1 MNSNLRKAVRYALV
15 TGAASALAAPAVFA
29 QSAAPSS
36 ANQNQN
42 QNANTAQLGKIEVTG
57 TRIKRTDVETAQPVT
72 IITAQQI
79 QQSGLTTIGDV
90 LQNLTQSGA
99 GINTLF
105 NNGGNGSTSIDLR
118 YLGANRVLV
127 LVNGRRWTPQLN
139 GIVDLNTIPVS
150 VIDHVEILQDG
161 ASAIYGSDAIAGV
174 VNIITVKNFNGAE
187 AHAYL
192 GIYHNTYSAFTSNK
206 SSALPSSGGFDHW
219 DGKIQQYDFT
229 IGSQS
234 DRAGV
239 VFNAGYTNQQAIWAG
254 SRVQSKEAIWTQ
266 GGGSSGAADGR
277 FFFTGTGFKGKTFG
291 AGSCNPIFNPTPPG
305 QLPTPA
311 NGYGTCDLSLTSTP
325 SNNPALGNFT
335 NWTPAHA
342 FNYAPLN
349 YFVTPLET
357 KSIYVQGHYDLADNL
372 TFTSEA
378 MYNDRTSQQTLAP
391 SPLFLGIGN
400 YLNNGS
406 FIGIGKNNPYN
417 PFGQDI
423 VGNASQYCPSKPSAT
438 SVAKD
443 GCSNELL
450 ILWGRRPLEAGNR
463 NFNQDVASY
472 TFRMGLNG
480 FFNMLGSEWDWD
492 VGSIYGN
499 TYQSNLTQGLFNTA
513 ALAIQLDSPGAAQCN
528 GPGQA
533 TVPSGQYVQVGS
545 LYYPITTPGCVPF
558 NPFGGYNVKTGQ
570 GSLTPQMLAYSQ
582 YEEHN
587 VDSVTMRD
595 YTANITGDLFQMPA
609 GPLGVALGAEYL
621 ENDGFD
627 HPDSTTA
634 TGNTSGNVS
643 TPTDGREWSNAE
655 YVEFNIPLLS
665 DMFLAHSLNLDI
677 ANRWTQIKWKGGEP
691 GTSFYGQ
698 QNSASATTG
707 RAALKWQPTDDLL
720 LRGSWSQGFRAPSLA
735 DLYTG
740 PASNYPGVVDPCAPP
755 PNGSYT
761 GGPLPPGCGGTH
773 TQPNAQIQTISG
785 GNPHLKP
792 EKAISKS
799 VGFVYNPDWF
809 PGFDFSAD
817 YYNIQLNN
825 PIGGISAQQI
835 VNGCYLSQNAAD
847 CALINIQGKVISKIF
862 AISTNTGE
870 FRTHGIDVS
879 THYKFPSTSAGD
891 FKLGLNWTFIRSVV
905 STSVCSPHTSLTNPL
920 TGVKGTTL
928 INVCPSGWQSV
939 EIAGTGSAFTA
950 YPTQKGNLSLD
961 WNYGDWSARWYMQF
975 IGSWYERCS
984 KVTLAMN
991 ECSNPTVWN
1000 FASQTTGANHQGRT
1014 IYHDV
1019 EGTYHVDAINTD
1031 FTVGIRNLFDKQPPA
1046 SLTAFANSFIPSVG
1060 YRVPGRFFYAE
1071 VSVKF

>member
-1 MNSNLRKAVRYALV
+1 MNSNLRKAVRYVLMAA
-15 TGAASALAAPAVFA
+15 AASALTAPAVFA
-29 QSAAPSS
+29 QDAAQST

-42 QNANTAQLGKIEVTG
+42 VSPAQLGKIEVTG
-57 TRIKRTDVETAQPVT
+57 SRIKRTDVETAQPVT

-90 LQNLTQSGA
+90 LQNLTQSGSA
-99 GINTLF
+99 INTLI
-105 NNGGNGSTSIDLR
+105 NNGGNGATEIDLR
-118 YLGANRVLV
+118 YLGPQRVLV
-127 LVNGRRWTPQLN
+127 LVNGRRWTPQLS
-139 GIVDLNTIPVS
+139 GTVDLNTIPVS

-161 ASAIYGSDAIAGV
+161 ASAVYGSDAIAGV
-174 VNIITVKNFNGAE
+174 VNIITLKNYNGAE

-192 GIYHNTYSAFTSNK
+192 GMYHNTYK
-206 SSALPSSGGFDHW
+206 GFDHW

-234 DRAGV
+234 DRSGV
-239 VFNAGYTNQQAIWAG
+239 IFDAGYSNQNPIWAG
-254 SRVQSKEAIWTQ
+254 SRAQSAEAIWTQ
-266 GGGSSGAADGR
+266 GGGSSTIPGGR
-277 FFFTGTGFKGKTFG
+277 YQFWGSALAGQTFG
-291 AGSCNPIFNPTPPG
+291 SATCKATGNGACNMTNINSPTNDP
-305 QLPTPA
+305 L
-311 NGYGTCDLSLTSTP
+311 LS
-325 SNNPALGNFT
+325 NFRNRT
-335 NWTPAHA
+335 GADTY
-342 FNYAPLN
+342 NYAVQN

-357 KSIYVQGHYDLADNL
+357 KSIYVQGHYDIRDNI

-391 SPLFLGIGN
+391 SPLFLGLGN

-423 VGNASQYCPSKPSAT
+423 VGNLSQYCPGNAAAT
-438 SVAKD
+438 SVAVQ

-463 NFNQDVASY
+463 NFNENVASY

-499 TYQSNLTQGLFNTA
+499 TYQSNLTQGLFNTSR
-513 ALAIQLDSPGAAQCN
+513 LATQLDAPGAAQCN
-528 GPGQA
+528 GPGFPTTTFPAPYTGDQS
-533 TVPSGQYVQVGS
+533 VLING
-545 LYYPITTPGCVPF
+545 LYYPIVTAGCVPF
-558 NPFGGYNVKTGQ
+558 NPFGGFNLATGQ

-587 VDSVTMRD
+587 VDTVTLRD

-609 GPLGVALGAEYL
+609 GPFGVALGAEYL

-643 TPTDGREWSNAE
+643 TPTDGKEWSTAE
-655 YVEFNIPLLS
+655 YIEFNIPLLA
-665 DMFLAHSLNLDI
+665 DVPLFHSLNLDI

-691 GTSFYGQ
+691 GTSFYGV

-707 RAALKWQPTDDLL
+707 RAALKWQPTNDLL
-720 LRGSWSQGFRAPSLA
+720 IRGSWSQGFRAPSLA

-740 PASNYPGVVDPCAPP
+740 QFTNYPGVADPCAGP
-755 PNGSYT
+755 PNGGWVLNAS
-761 GGPLPPGCGGTH
+761 PVCPAAPTH
-773 TQPNAQIQTISG
+773 QQPNAQILTFGG
-785 GNPHLKP
+785 GNSHLKP

-817 YYNIQLNN
+817 YYHIELTN
-825 PIGGISAQQI
+825 PIGGIGAQQI
-835 VNGCYLSQNAAD
+835 VNGCYISQNASD
-847 CALINIQGKVISKIF
+847 CNLITVAGSIISSIKAISK
-862 AISTNTGE
+862 NTGS
-870 FRTHGIDVS
+870 FHTHGIDVS
-879 THYKFPSTSAGD
+879 THYKFPSTSIGD
-891 FKLGLNWTFIRSVV
+891 FKLGLNWTFVQSFV
-905 STSVCSPHTSLTNPL
+905 STSVCSPHLSSFNPL
-920 TGVKGTTL
+920 TGQPVNPKVPACAT
-928 INVCPSGWQSV
+928 SWQSFEQV
-939 EIAGTGSAFTA
+939 GHGSAFSA
-950 YPTQKGNLSLD
+950 IPSQKGNISLD
-961 WNYGDWSARWYMQF
+961 WNYGDWSARWFMQY
-975 IGSWYERCS
+975 IGSWYEPCS
-984 KVTLAMN
+984 KATLKN
-991 ECSNPTVWN
+991 FTSECSNATTWDHPT
-1000 FASQTTGANHQGRT
+1000 QTMGMNHQGRT

-1031 FTVGIRNLFDKQPPA
+1031 FTFGIRNLFDKEPPA
-1046 SLTAFANSFIPSVG
+1046 TLTAFANSFIPSVG
-1060 YRVPGRFFYAE
+1060 YRVPGRFFYAQ
-1071 VSVKF
+1071 VAVKF

>member
-15 TGAASALAAPAVFA
+15 AGAASAMAAPAVFA
-29 QSAAPSS
+29 QSAPQQTPAN
-36 ANQNQN
+36 NQNQN

-79 QQSGLTTIGDV
+79 QQSGLTSIGDV

-99 GINTLF
+99 AINTLF

-174 VNIITVKNFNGAE
+174 VNIITLKNYNGAE

-192 GIYHNTYSAFTSNK
+192 GIYHNTYGAKTSKPNNGFT
-206 SSALPSSGGFDHW
+206 HW

-234 DRAGV
+234 DRSGV
-239 VFNAGYTNQQAIWAG
+239 VFDAGYTNQQSIWAG

-277 FFFTGTGFKGKTFG
+277 FIFVGSGFAGKTFG
-291 AGSCNPIFNPTPPG
+291 TGTCAAYNP
-305 QLPTPA
+305 A
-311 NGYGTCDLSLTSTP
+311 AKSYGTCDMSLTATP
-325 SNNPALGNFT
+325 SNNPQLGNFT
-335 NWTPAHA
+335 NYTPAHA

-357 KSIYVQGHYDLADNL
+357 KSIYVQGHYDIADNL

-378 MYNDRTSQQTLAP
+378 MYSDRTSQQTLAP
-391 SPLFLGIGN
+391 SPLFLGLGN

-406 FIGIGKNNPYN
+406 YIGIGKNNPYN
-417 PFGQDI
+417 PFGVDL
-423 VGNASQYCPSKPSAT
+423 VGNTSQWCTANGNAP
-438 SVAKD
+438 

-463 NFNQDVASY
+463 NFNENVASY

-513 ALAIQLDSPGAAQCN
+513 RLATQLDSPGAAQCN
-528 GPGQA
+528 GPGVAVQPA
-533 TVPSGQYVQVGS
+533 GQSVLING
-545 LYYPITTPGCVPF
+545 LYYPITTAGCVPF
-558 NPFGGYNVKTGQ
+558 NPFGGYNLATGQ

-587 VDSVTMRD
+587 VNSVTLRD

-609 GPLGVALGAEYL
+609 GPLGVALGTEYL

-643 TPTDGREWSNAE
+643 TPTDGKEWSRAE
-655 YVEFNIPLLS
+655 YVEFNIPLLA
-665 DMFLAHSLNLDI
+665 DVPLFHSLNLDL

-691 GTSFYGQ
+691 GTTFYGA

-707 RAALKWQPTDDLL
+707 RAALKWQPRDDLL
-720 LRGSWSQGFRAPSLA
+720 IRGSWSQGFRAPSLG

-740 PASNYPGVVDPCAPP
+740 QFTNYPPVVDPCAGP
-755 PNGSYT
+755 PNGGWVLNAS
-761 GGPLPPGCGGTH
+761 PVCPAAPIH
-773 TQPNAQIQTISG
+773 NQPNAQILTIGG

-799 VGFVYNPDWF
+799 FGFVYNPDWF

-817 YYNIQLNN
+817 YYKIELTN
-825 PIGGISAQQI
+825 PIGGIGAQQI
-835 VNGCYLSQNAAD
+835 VNGCYISQNASD
-847 CALINIQGKVISKIF
+847 CRLITMAGNIISSIAAISK
-862 AISTNTGE
+862 NTGS
-870 FRTHGIDVS
+870 FHTHGVDVS
-879 THYKFPSTSAGD
+879 THYKFPSTGIGD
-891 FKLGLNWTFIRSVV
+891 FKLGLNWTFVRSFV
-905 STSVCSPHTSLTNPL
+905 STSVCSPHLSAFDPL
-920 TGVKGTTL
+920 TGLPVNPKIPACTT
-928 INVCPSGWQSV
+928 GWQSIEAV
-939 EIAGTGSAFTA
+939 GHGGSFSAI
-950 YPTQKGNLSLD
+950 PSQKGNISLD
-961 WNYGDWSARWYMQF
+961 WNYGDWSARWFMQY
-975 IGSWYERCS
+975 IGSWYESCS
-984 KVTLAMN
+984 ARTRGLNAKGQLVYPV
-991 ECSNPTVWN
+991 ECSNAKVWN
-1000 FASQTTGANHQGRT
+1000 FANQTFGANHQGRT

-1031 FTVGIRNLFDKQPPA
+1031 FTFGIRNLFDKEPPA
-1046 SLTAFANSFIPSVG
+1046 TLTSFANSFIPSVG
-1060 YRVPGRFFYAE
+1060 YRVPGRFFYAQ
-1071 VSVKF
+1071 VAVKF